1 MIFGEQTERGTDE
14 PTALRMIDRY
24 LDAGGNFIDTA
35 DVYAQGRSEEI
46 VGKAIADKQR
56 DQLML
61 ATKVRMPTGP
71 GPNDVGL
78 SRKHITDSIDA
89 SLKRLGTDYLDL
101 YYVHMWD
108 PYTPIAETLRT
119 LDDLVSEG
127 KVRYIGVSNFKAW
140 QVMKGLAVSE
150 ARGYPRFV
158 AGQFQH
164 SLVTR
169 DIEDEYDELFA
180 SEGIGE
186 IPWGALGGGFLS
198 GKYKRGERP
207 TEGRVSMMPDRAPE
221 SWAHRNT
228 ERNWDIIDAVGK
240 IAEERGATYSQVALA
255 WLLKR
260 PQTASV
266 LLGARTP
273 EQLEDNLGAAE
284 LELSDEEFA
293 SLNEASTPPERYPY
307 HMMRNVM
314 GSAAR

>member
-1 MIFGEQTERGTDE
+1 MRQLGSSGLFVSELCLGTMIFGEQTERGTDE
-14 PTALRMIDRY
+14 ATALRMIDRY

-56 DQLML
+56 NQLVL

-89 SLKRLGTDYLDL
+89 SLERLGTDYLDL

-158 AGQFQH
+158 A
-164 SLVTR
+164 
-169 DIEDEYDELFA
+169 
-180 SEGIGE
+180 
-186 IPWGALGGGFLS
+186 
-198 GKYKRGERP
+198 
-207 TEGRVSMMPDRAPE
+207 
-221 SWAHRNT
+221 
-228 ERNWDIIDAVGK
+228 
-240 IAEERGATYSQVALA
+240 
-255 WLLKR
+255 
-260 PQTASV
+260 
-266 LLGARTP
+266 
-273 EQLEDNLGAAE
+273 
-284 LELSDEEFA
+284 
-293 SLNEASTPPERYPY
+293 
-307 HMMRNVM
+307 
-314 GSAAR
+314 